1 MTSRRSTPR
10 DARRPAQRRA
20 SRCPGP
26 HATDPFD
33 RERKFARLDLK
44 AAEENGV
51 FSGYASIFGKADL
64 GGDRVEPGAFA
75 DSLAARGVAGI
86 KMLFQHDPAE
96 PIGVWRDIRED
107 ATGLHVTG
115 QLMPDVARAR
125 EVLSLMRAGALD
137 GLSIGFRTVKG
148 RTDARTG
155 IRHLARIDL
164 WEISIV
170 TFPMLPDARVEQVKR
185 SPWRVAGDTE
195 RSTAAAIR
203 RAAAAMR

>member
-1 MTSRRSTPR
+1 MTSRRSTLREVR
-10 DARRPAQRRA
+10 DAGPTRA
-20 SRCPGP
+20 SRY
-26 HATDPFD
+26 ADPYE

-51 FSGYASIFGKADL
+51 FSGYASIFGQADL
-64 GGDRVEPGAFA
+64 GGDRVEPGAFT
-75 DSLAARGVAGI
+75 DCLAARGIAGI

-96 PIGVWRDIRED
+96 PIGVWRDIGED
-107 ATGLHVTG
+107 RTGLYVKG

-148 RTDARTG
+148 RTDAKTG
-155 IRHLARIDL
+155 IRHLAKIDL

-170 TFPMLPDARVEQVKR
+170 TFPMLPDARVDQVKR
-185 SPWRVAGDTE
+185 SPWLVTEAAE

>member
-1 MTSRRSTPR
+1 
-10 DARRPAQRRA
+10 
-20 SRCPGP
+20 
-26 HATDPFD
+26 
-33 RERKFARLDLK
+33 
-44 AAEENGV
+44 
-51 FSGYASIFGKADL
+51 
-64 GGDRVEPGAFA
+64 
-75 DSLAARGVAGI
+75 
-86 KMLFQHDPAE
+86 
-96 PIGVWRDIRED
+96 
-107 ATGLHVTG
+107 
-115 QLMPDVARAR
+115 
-125 EVLSLMRAGALD
+125 MRAGALD

-185 SPWRVAGDTE
+185 SPWQVAGDTE